1 MDAGTPAFAACLV
14 GHMLSRHSGAV
25 QWATPIAHIG
35 PADGIGSDPD
45 APYHGRVT
53 TGSASRGS
61 LLVVGAHAADFVWRA
76 AGTIALHTAA
86 GWRATVVALSYGE
99 RGESGDLWREPGQT
113 VENVKR
119 IRHEEC
125 ARAAAAVGADL
136 VPFDL
141 GDYPL
146 EVSAEAVSRL
156 VDVLRDVRPDV
167 LVTHTPVD
175 PFNPDHP
182 VASAAADRARKVAM
196 GAAGVASA
204 FATIPPPR
212 MYLFEPHHP
221 EQCGFRPDTFVDY
234 TPVADRKEAAMAA
247 MAAQSYLRDHYR
259 QRGEQRAVQA
269 RYFGATTSTR
279 LVEAFQQVTPRLVGE
294 L

>member
-1 MDAGTPAFAACLV
+1 MLAG
-14 GHMLSRHSGAV
+14 M
-25 QWATPIAHIG
+25 
-35 PADGIGSDPD
+35 GSM
-45 APYHGRVT
+45 
-53 TGSASRGS
+53 
-61 LLVVGAHAADFVWRA
+61 LVVGAHAADFVWRA
-76 AGTIALHTAA
+76 AGAIALHTAA

-99 RGESGDLWREPGQT
+99 RGESGDLWRQPEQT

-125 ARAAAAVGADL
+125 ARAASAIGADL
-136 VPFDL
+136 VPLDL

-146 EVSAEAVSRL
+146 EVPAAAVQRL
-156 VDVLRDVRPDV
+156 VEVMREVRPDV
-167 LVTHTPVD
+167 LLTHTPVD

-182 VASAAADRARKVAM
+182 VASAVADRARKIAM

-204 FATIPPPR
+204 FVTIPPPR
-212 MYLFEPHHP
+212 VYLFEPHHP
-221 EQCGFRPDTFVDY
+221 EQCGFRPDTFVDF
-234 TPVADRKEAAMAA
+234 TPVAERKEAAMAA

-269 RYFGATTSTR
+269 RYFGAGPEVR
-279 LVEAFQQVTPRLVGE
+279 VVEAFQLTTPRLTQE

>member
-1 MDAGTPAFAACLV
+1 M
-14 GHMLSRHSGAV
+14 
-25 QWATPIAHIG
+25 
-35 PADGIGSDPD
+35 
-45 APYHGRVT
+45 
-53 TGSASRGS
+53 
-61 LLVVGAHAADFVWRA
+61 VGAHAADFVWRA
-76 AGTIALHTAA
+76 SGAVALHTAA

-99 RGESGDLWREPGQT
+99 RGESGDLWKQPSQT
-113 VENVKR
+113 VDNVKR
-119 IRHEEC
+119 VRHEEC
-125 ARAAAAVGADL
+125 VQAAAAIGAEL

-146 EVSAEAVSRL
+146 EVPGPAVERL
-156 VDVLRDVRPDV
+156 VEVMRDVRPDV
-167 LVTHTPVD
+167 VITHTSSD

-182 VASAAADRARKVAM
+182 TAFAAADRARKIAM

-212 MYLFEPHHP
+212 LYLFEPHHP

-234 TPVADRKEAAMAA
+234 TPVAGRKEEAMAA

-269 RYFGATTSTR
+269 RYFGAGPETKYA
-279 LVEAFQQVTPRLVGE
+279 EAFQLLTPRMAERL
-294 L
+294 

>member
-1 MDAGTPAFAACLV
+1 MMFA
-14 GHMLSRHSGAV
+14 MTDLSRPRGA
-25 QWATPIAHIG
+25 
-35 PADGIGSDPD
+35 
-45 APYHGRVT
+45 
-53 TGSASRGS
+53 

-76 AGTIALHTAA
+76 AGAIAVHTAA

-99 RGESGDLWREPGQT
+99 RGESGDLWKEPSQT

-119 IRHEEC
+119 IRHQEC
-125 ARAAAAVGADL
+125 ARAASELGAEFL
-136 VPFDL
+136 PFDL

-146 EVSAEAVSRL
+146 EVPAAAVQRL
-156 VDVLRDVRPDV
+156 VEVMRDVRPEV

-182 VASAAADRARKVAM
+182 VAAATADRARKIAM

-204 FATIPPPR
+204 FVTIPPPR
-212 MYLFEPHHP
+212 MYVFEPHHP
-221 EQCGFRPDTFVDY
+221 EQCGFKPDTFIDY
-234 TPVADRKEAAMAA
+234 TSVVERKEAAMAA

-269 RYFGATTSTR
+269 RYFGAGPDTR
-279 LVEAFQQVTPRLVGE
+279 YVEAFQSMTPRLAGQ

>member
-1 MDAGTPAFAACLV
+1 MMIAMTD
-14 GHMLSRHSGAV
+14 LSR
-25 QWATPIAHIG
+25 T
-35 PADGIGSDPD
+35 
-45 APYHGRVT
+45 
-53 TGSASRGS
+53 RGS

-76 AGTIALHTAA
+76 AGAIAVHTAA

-99 RGESGDLWREPGQT
+99 RGESGDLWKEPSQT

-125 ARAAAAVGADL
+125 ARAASEIGAEF

-146 EVSAEAVSRL
+146 EVPGAAVERL
-156 VDVLRDVRPDV
+156 VEVMREFRPDV
-167 LVTHTPVD
+167 LVTHTPID

-182 VASAAADRARKVAM
+182 VASAAADRARKIAM

-204 FATIPPPR
+204 FVTIPPPR
-212 MYLFEPHHP
+212 MYVFEPHHP

-234 TPVADRKEAAMAA
+234 TPVAERKEAAMAA

-269 RYFGATTSTR
+269 RYFGAGPDTKY
-279 LVEAFQQVTPRLVGE
+279 VEAFQALTPHLVE
-294 L
+294 QF

>member
-1 MDAGTPAFAACLV
+1 MMFA
-14 GHMLSRHSGAV
+14 MTDLSRPRGA
-25 QWATPIAHIG
+25 
-35 PADGIGSDPD
+35 
-45 APYHGRVT
+45 
-53 TGSASRGS
+53 

-76 AGTIALHTAA
+76 AGAIAVHTAA

-99 RGESGDLWREPGQT
+99 RGESGDLWKEPSQT

-119 IRHEEC
+119 IRHQEC
-125 ARAAAAVGADL
+125 ARAASELGAEFL
-136 VPFDL
+136 PFDL

-146 EVSAEAVSRL
+146 EVPAAAVQRL
-156 VDVLRDVRPDV
+156 VEVMRDVRPEV

-182 VASAAADRARKVAM
+182 VAAAIADRARKIAM

-204 FATIPPPR
+204 FDTIPPPR
-212 MYLFEPHHP
+212 MYVFEPHHP
-221 EQCGFRPDTFVDY
+221 EQCGFKPDTFIDY
-234 TPVADRKEAAMAA
+234 TSVVERKEAAMAA

-269 RYFGATTSTR
+269 RYFGAGPDTR
-279 LVEAFQQVTPRLVGE
+279 YVEAFQSMTPRLAGQ

>member
-1 MDAGTPAFAACLV
+1 MT
-14 GHMLSRHSGAV
+14 
-25 QWATPIAHIG
+25 
-35 PADGIGSDPD
+35 DPTR
-45 APYHGRVT
+45 P
-53 TGSASRGS
+53 RGS

-76 AGTIALHTAA
+76 AGAIAMHTAA

-99 RGESGDLWREPGQT
+99 RGESGDLWKEPSQT

-119 IRHEEC
+119 IRHGEC
-125 ARAAAAVGADL
+125 ARAAAEIGAEFL
-136 VPFDL
+136 PFDL

-146 EVSAEAVSRL
+146 EVPRDAVERL
-156 VDVLRDVRPDV
+156 VEVMRDVRPDV

-182 VASAAADRARKVAM
+182 VAFATADRARKIAM

-204 FATIPPPR
+204 FVTIPPPQV
-212 MYLFEPHHP
+212 YVFEPHHP
-221 EQCGFRPDTFVDY
+221 EQCGFRPDTFLDY
-234 TPVADRKEAAMAA
+234 TSLADRKEAAMAA

-269 RYFGATTSTR
+269 RYFGAGPETKY
-279 LVEAFQQVTPRLVGE
+279 VEAFQSMTPRLVG
-294 L
+294 LL

>member
-1 MDAGTPAFAACLV
+1 VADRRAPA
-14 GHMLSRHSGAV
+14 
-25 QWATPIAHIG
+25 
-35 PADGIGSDPD
+35 
-45 APYHGRVT
+45 
-53 TGSASRGS
+53 GS

-86 GWRATVVALSYGE
+86 GWRATVVALSFGE
-99 RGESGDLWREPGQT
+99 RGESGDLWREPSQT

-119 IRHEEC
+119 VRHEEC
-125 ARAAAAVGADL
+125 ARAAGEIGADL
-136 VPFDL
+136 LPFDL

-146 EVSAEAVSRL
+146 EVPGAAIERL
-156 VDVLRDVRPDV
+156 VEVMREVRPDV
-167 LVTHTPVD
+167 VITHTPAD

-182 VASAAADRARKVAM
+182 VASAAADRARKLAM

-212 MYLFEPHHP
+212 LYLFEPHHP

-269 RYFGATTSTR
+269 RYFGAGPATR
-279 LVEAFQQVTPRLVGE
+279 YVEAFQLTTPRLAS
-294 L
+294 LL

>member
-1 MDAGTPAFAACLV
+1 MARGPFPAPSYDV
-14 GHMLSRHSGAV
+14 
-25 QWATPIAHIG
+25 
-35 PADGIGSDPD
+35 
-45 APYHGRVT
+45 RVT
-53 TGSASRGS
+53 TDPAQRGS
-61 LLVVGAHAADFVWRA
+61 LLVVGAHAADFVWRS
-76 AGTIALHTAA
+76 AGAIALHTAA

-99 RGESGDLWREPGQT
+99 RGESGDLWKEPGQT

-119 IRHEEC
+119 IRHGEC
-125 ARAAAAVGADL
+125 AAAAAAVGAEL

-167 LVTHTPVD
+167 LITHTPVD

-182 VASAAADRARKVAM
+182 VASAAADRARKIAM

-204 FATIPPPR
+204 FVTIPPPR
-212 MYLFEPHHP
+212 VYLFEPHHP

-234 TPVADRKEAAMAA
+234 TAVADRKEAAMAA

-259 QRGEQRAVQA
+259 QRGEQRAVQS
-269 RYFGATTSTR
+269 RYFGAGATTR
-279 LVEAFQQVTPRLVGE
+279 LVEAFQRQTPRLVTE

>member
-1 MDAGTPAFAACLV
+1 MMVTVTDAA
-14 GHMLSRHSGAV
+14 
-25 QWATPIAHIG
+25 
-35 PADGIGSDPD
+35 
-45 APYHGRVT
+45 GR
-53 TGSASRGS
+53 RGS

-76 AGTIALHTAA
+76 AGAIAVHTAA

-99 RGESGDLWREPGQT
+99 RGESGDLWKEPGQT
-113 VENVKR
+113 VEHVKR

-125 ARAAAAVGADL
+125 ARAASEIGAEL

-146 EVSAEAVSRL
+146 EVPASAVDRL
-156 VDVLRDVRPDV
+156 VEVMREVRPDV
-167 LVTHTPVD
+167 LVTHTAVD

-182 VASAAADRARKVAM
+182 VAFAAADRARKLAM

-212 MYLFEPHHP
+212 LYVFEPHHP
-221 EQCGFRPDTFVDY
+221 EQCGFRPDVFVDW
-234 TPVADRKEAAMAA
+234 TPVAARKEAAMAA

-259 QRGEQRAVQA
+259 QRAEQRAYQA
-269 RYFGATTSTR
+269 RYFGAGPEVR
-279 LVEAFQQVTPRLVGE
+279 YVEAFQLLTPRLAGE

>member
-1 MDAGTPAFAACLV
+1 M
-14 GHMLSRHSGAV
+14 
-25 QWATPIAHIG
+25 
-35 PADGIGSDPD
+35 
-45 APYHGRVT
+45 
-53 TGSASRGS
+53 GS
-61 LLVVGAHAADFVWRA
+61 LLVVGAHAGDFVWRA
-76 AGTIALHTAA
+76 AGAVALHTSA

-119 IRHEEC
+119 VRHEEC
-125 ARAAAAVGADL
+125 SLAAAAIGAEL

-146 EVSAEAVSRL
+146 EVPAAAVERL
-156 VDVLRDVRPDV
+156 VEVMREVRPDV
-167 LVTHTPVD
+167 LIAHTAVD

-182 VASAAADRARKVAM
+182 VAHTAAERARKIAI

-212 MYLFEPHHP
+212 VYLFEPHHP

-234 TPVADRKEAAMAA
+234 TPVADMKEAAMAA

-259 QRGEQRAVQA
+259 QRGEQRAVQS
-269 RYFGATTSTR
+269 RYFGAGADTR
-279 LVEAFQQVTPRLVGE
+279 FVEAFQLTTPRLTRE

>member
-1 MDAGTPAFAACLV
+1 VT
-14 GHMLSRHSGAV
+14 
-25 QWATPIAHIG
+25 
-35 PADGIGSDPD
+35 ADRPSN
-45 APYHGRVT
+45 
-53 TGSASRGS
+53 GS

-99 RGESGDLWREPGQT
+99 RGESGDLWKEPGQT
-113 VENVKR
+113 VERVKR
-119 IRHEEC
+119 VRHEEC
-125 ARAAAAVGADL
+125 SRAAEAIGAEL

-146 EVSAEAVSRL
+146 EVPAAAIERL
-156 VDVLRDVRPDV
+156 VEVLREARPDV
-167 LVTHTPVD
+167 LITHTPVD

-182 VASAAADRARKVAM
+182 VASAAADRGRRIAM

-212 MYLFEPHHP
+212 MYHFEPHHP
-221 EQCGFRPDTFVDY
+221 EQCGFRPDTFVDC
-234 TPVADRKEAAMAA
+234 TAVADRKEAAMAA

-269 RYFGATTSTR
+269 RYFGAGPSAR
-279 LVEAFQQVTPRLVGE
+279 LVEAFQRTTPRLVEE

>member
-1 MDAGTPAFAACLV
+1 MMFA
-14 GHMLSRHSGAV
+14 MTDLSRPHGA
-25 QWATPIAHIG
+25 
-35 PADGIGSDPD
+35 
-45 APYHGRVT
+45 
-53 TGSASRGS
+53 

-76 AGTIALHTAA
+76 AGAIAVHTAA

-99 RGESGDLWREPGQT
+99 RGESGDLWKEPSQT

-119 IRHEEC
+119 IRHQEC
-125 ARAAAAVGADL
+125 ARAASELGAEFL
-136 VPFDL
+136 PFDL

-146 EVSAEAVSRL
+146 EVPAAAVQRL
-156 VDVLRDVRPDV
+156 VEVMRDVRPEV

-182 VASAAADRARKVAM
+182 VASATADRARKIAM

-212 MYLFEPHHP
+212 MYVFEPHHP
-221 EQCGFRPDTFVDY
+221 EQCGFKPDTFIDY
-234 TPVADRKEAAMAA
+234 TSVVERKEAAMAA

-269 RYFGATTSTR
+269 RYFGAGPDTR
-279 LVEAFQQVTPRLVGE
+279 YVEAFQSMTPRLAGQ

>member
-1 MDAGTPAFAACLV
+1 MFA
-14 GHMLSRHSGAV
+14 MTDLSRPRGA
-25 QWATPIAHIG
+25 
-35 PADGIGSDPD
+35 
-45 APYHGRVT
+45 
-53 TGSASRGS
+53 

-76 AGTIALHTAA
+76 AGAIAVHTAA

-99 RGESGDLWREPGQT
+99 RGESGDLWKEPSQT

-119 IRHEEC
+119 IRHQEC
-125 ARAAAAVGADL
+125 ARAASELGAEFL
-136 VPFDL
+136 PFDL

-146 EVSAEAVSRL
+146 EVPAAAVQRL
-156 VDVLRDVRPDV
+156 VEVMRDVRPEV

-182 VASAAADRARKVAM
+182 VAAATADRARKIAM

-204 FATIPPPR
+204 FVTIPPPR
-212 MYLFEPHHP
+212 MYVFEPHHP
-221 EQCGFRPDTFVDY
+221 EQCGFKPDTFIDY
-234 TPVADRKEAAMAA
+234 TSVVERKEAAMAA

-269 RYFGATTSTR
+269 RYFGAGPDTR
-279 LVEAFQQVTPRLVGE
+279 YVEAFQSMTPRLAGQ

>member
-1 MDAGTPAFAACLV
+1 MTDL
-14 GHMLSRHSGAV
+14 
-25 QWATPIAHIG
+25 
-35 PADGIGSDPD
+35 
-45 APYHGRVT
+45 
-53 TGSASRGS
+53 TGSRGS

-76 AGTIALHTAA
+76 AGAIAMHTSA

-99 RGESGDLWREPGQT
+99 RGESGDLWKEPSQT

-119 IRHEEC
+119 IRHGEC
-125 ARAAAAVGADL
+125 GRAAAEIGAEF

-146 EVSAEAVSRL
+146 EVPRDAVERL
-156 VDVLRDVRPDV
+156 VEVMREVRPDV

-182 VASAAADRARKVAM
+182 VAYATADRARKIAM

-204 FATIPPPR
+204 FVTIPPPR
-212 MYLFEPHHP
+212 VYVFEPHHP

-234 TPVADRKEAAMAA
+234 TSVADRKEAAMAA

-269 RYFGATTSTR
+269 RYFGAGPATKY
-279 LVEAFQQVTPRLVGE
+279 VEAFQQMTPRLVD
-294 L
+294 LL

>member
-1 MDAGTPAFAACLV
+1 
-14 GHMLSRHSGAV
+14 MLSRHRRAV
-25 QWATPIAHIG
+25 QWAGPIERIG
-35 PADGIGSDPD
+35 PADGAIVAS
-45 APYHGRVT
+45 
-53 TGSASRGS
+53 SATSIMGAMPEDRQHAGS
-61 LLVVGAHAADFVWRA
+61 LLVVGAHAGDFVWRA
-76 AGTIALHTAA
+76 AGAVALHTAA

-119 IRHEEC
+119 VRQEEC
-125 ARAAAAVGADL
+125 ARAAAAIGAEL

-146 EVSAEAVSRL
+146 EVPEPAFRRL
-156 VDVLRDVRPDV
+156 VEVMRDVRPDV
-167 LVTHTPVD
+167 VITHTPAD

-182 VASAAADRARKVAM
+182 VAFAVADRARKVAM

-259 QRGEQRAVQA
+259 QRGEQRAVQS
-269 RYFGATTSTR
+269 RYFGAGPETKY
-279 LVEAFQQVTPRLVGE
+279 VEAFQLTTPRLSP
-294 L
+294 LL

>member
-1 MDAGTPAFAACLV
+1 MVVPPG
-14 GHMLSRHSGAV
+14 GAYHARV
-25 QWATPIAHIG
+25 PEG
-35 PADGIGSDPD
+35 PAP
-45 APYHGRVT
+45 A
-53 TGSASRGS
+53 GS

-76 AGTIALHTAA
+76 AGTVALHTAA

-99 RGESGDLWREPGQT
+99 HGESGDLWRQPGQS

-119 IRHEEC
+119 VRHEEC
-125 ARAAAAVGADL
+125 ARAAAAIGADL

-146 EVSAEAVSRL
+146 EVPDGALARL
-156 VDVLRDVRPDV
+156 VEVMREVRPEV
-167 LVTHTPVD
+167 IVTHAPVD

-182 VASAAADRARKVAM
+182 VAFALADRARKLAM
-196 GAAGVASA
+196 GAAGVAGA

-212 MYLFEPHHP
+212 LYLFEPHHP

-234 TPVADRKEAAMAA
+234 SPVAGRKEAAMAA

-269 RYFGATTSTR
+269 RYFGAGPDTR
-279 LVEAFQQVTPRLVGE
+279 YVEAFQLTTPRMSAL